1 MFSQTREIF
10 LAALAINFLHFEV
23 RFSCSVW
30 ILRRGSISCVPW
42 VESSMTAMSQF
53 GDITEVIAMFDKV
66 SNRSRGLRF
75 VSFSGPNC
83 VNYVTSTWSKP
94 PH

>member
-1 MFSQTREIF
+1 MRPQTRDIF
-10 LAALAINFLHFEV
+10 LTALAMNFLHFEV

-30 ILRRGSISCVPW
+30 ILRRDSISCLRV
-42 VESSMTAMSQF
+42 VESSMTAMNHF
-53 GDITEVIAMFDKV
+53 GDIREVMAMFDKV

-83 VNYVTSTWSKP
+83 VNYVMSTWSKP